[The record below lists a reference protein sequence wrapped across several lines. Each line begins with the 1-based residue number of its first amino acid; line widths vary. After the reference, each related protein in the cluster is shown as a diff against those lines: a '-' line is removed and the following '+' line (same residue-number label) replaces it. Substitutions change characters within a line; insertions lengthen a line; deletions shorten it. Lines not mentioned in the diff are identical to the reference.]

1 MTVMAAYLRIVGVA
15 AVLMLPGPAWAQA
28 GSIDV
33 FGGGGIGFLGDR
45 ARLKVSATGGL
56 TGWWSDRWG
65 IGVWYSAFIG
75 REGRPLAHAIAPA
88 IRWRIARDGE
98 PLSLEFGLRPV
109 LLTNAYN
116 DIDLLGLPIPTADV
130 FVGYRLS
137 SSLCIQGG
145 GFYYIDSF
153 LPTLGIAWTLR

>member
-1 MTVMAAYLRIVGVA
+1 MEMTVKAARRLAGVVA
-15 AVLMLPGPAWAQA
+15 MILTLPGPAWAQA
-28 GSIDV
+28 GNIDV
-33 FGGGGIGFLGDR
+33 FAGGGAPFLGDR

-56 TGWWSDRWG
+56 TRWWSDRWG

-75 REGRPLAHAIAPA
+75 REGRPLAHAIAPS

-109 LLTNAYN
+109 LGTNAYN
-116 DIDLLGLPIPTADV
+116 DLDSWVFPIPTAEV

-137 SSLCIQGG
+137 SSLRIQGG
-145 GFYYIDSF
+145 GFY
-153 LPTLGIAWTLR
+153 